1 MEKIEL
7 TKREEALLQ
16 GDLSVIPEQYYFL
29 KDDEMYLFT
38 DYFQEG
44 IFFAKD
50 CAVNR
55 ERDGWL
61 YAYFQ
66 NPEKIIKL
74 WYQKFLE
81 EEKEAEKNRTVK
93 ENIIYDID
101 ELIQFVRLVYR
112 IVRNTYCQLLR
123 KGSFWIIGFL
133 QNKCI
138 TIVCL
143 HL

>member
-1 MEKIEL
+1 MSLWNRIFGKKEENDVKLYMAERLRGHDTSLDTRKGKKKQEKASIEKIEL
-7 TKREEALLQ
+7 TKQEEALLQ

-38 DYFQEG
+38 DYFQEE

-81 EEKEAEKNRTVK
+81 EKKEAEKNHW
-93 ENIIYDID
+93 NF
-101 ELIQFVRLVYR
+101 FVL
-112 IVRNTYCQLLR
+112 C
-123 KGSFWIIGFL
+123 
-133 QNKCI
+133 
-138 TIVCL
+138 
-143 HL
+143 